1 MTLNAIELRNV
12 SVVRDGKHILKHVDL
27 ELGYGENAV
36 ILGANGSGK
45 TTLVK
50 LLTGDYRP
58 YYEEDGSASISLFG
72 ETSWNIF
79 ELRDRIGVVSMDLQ
93 SRFNSDTT
101 VTEVITSGY
110 FGSMDVFRNHEVTP
124 EMVKAVYNAA
134 VRMGIDDLLDRR
146 IDNLSLGEM
155 RRTLIARALV
165 SEPEMLILDEPM
177 TGLDI
182 VMKDAFR
189 RMFDLLT
196 STGVCIVMITH
207 ELEDIP
213 SCIDRVI
220 MIKDGEKIHKI
231 SLLNDLVS
239 TSRGISIGA
248 DEASVREAYGK
259 PSAEENG
266 KLIYKSGNLELEFTL
281 KGGSVSAINYRR
293 IV

>member
-1 MTLNAIELRNV
+1 
-12 SVVRDGKHILKHVDL
+12 
-27 ELGYGENAV
+27 
-36 ILGANGSGK
+36 
-45 TTLVK
+45 
-50 LLTGDYRP
+50 
-58 YYEEDGSASISLFG
+58 
-72 ETSWNIF
+72 
-79 ELRDRIGVVSMDLQ
+79 
-93 SRFNSDTT
+93 
-101 VTEVITSGY
+101 
-110 FGSMDVFRNHEVTP
+110 MDVFRNHEVTP

-220 MIKDGEKIHKI
+220 MIKDGEKIHDGSKSDTLTSYNLSELFDADI
-231 SLLNDLVS
+231 CVS
-239 TSRGISIGA
+239 VDDHGYHMHM
-248 DEASVREAYGK
+248 V
-259 PSAEENG
+259 
-266 KLIYKSGNLELEFTL
+266 
-281 KGGSVSAINYRR
+281 GGS
-293 IV
+293 

>member
-1 MTLNAIELRNV
+1 MVENAIELRNV

-27 ELGYGENAV
+27 ALAYGENAV

-58 YYEEDGSASISLFG
+58 YYEEDGSAFMSLFG
-72 ETSWNIF
+72 QTTWNIF

-93 SRFNSDTT
+93 NRFNSDTT

-124 EMVKAVYNAA
+124 EMVRAVYNAA
-134 VRMGIDDLLDRR
+134 VKMGIDDLLERR

-220 MIKDGEKIHKI
+220 MIRDGEKIHDGTKSDTLTYDNLSELFDADI
-231 SLLNDLVS
+231 CVS
-239 TSRGISIGA
+239 VDDHGYHMHMVG
-248 DEASVREAYGK
+248 
-259 PSAEENG
+259 
-266 KLIYKSGNLELEFTL
+266 GN
-281 KGGSVSAINYRR
+281 
-293 IV
+293 

>member
-1 MTLNAIELRNV
+1 MAVSKMSDNSIELRNV
-12 SVVRDGKHILKHVDL
+12 SVVRNGKYILKHVDL
-27 ELGYGENAV
+27 TLADGENAV

-50 LLTGDYRP
+50 LLNGDIRP
-58 YYEEDGSASISLFG
+58 YYEEDGSAYMSLFG
-72 ETSWNIF
+72 RTTWNIF
-79 ELRDRIGVVSMDLQ
+79 DLRDRIGVVSMDLQ
-93 SRFNSDTT
+93 NRFGEDTT
-101 VTEVITSGY
+101 VVDVITSGY

-124 EMVKAVYNAA
+124 EMVRAVYNAA

-189 RMFDLLT
+189 RMFDYLT
-196 STGVCIVMITH
+196 ASGVRIVMITH

-213 SCIDRVI
+213 SCVDRVI
-220 MIKDGEKIHKI
+220 MIKDGEKIHDGHKSEVLTSDNLSELFDADI
-231 SLLNDLVS
+231 CVS
-239 TSRGISIGA
+239 VDDHG
-248 DEASVREAYGK
+248 
-259 PSAEENG
+259 
-266 KLIYKSGNLELEFTL
+266 
-281 KGGSVSAINYRR
+281 YRMR
-293 IV
+293 MVGDN